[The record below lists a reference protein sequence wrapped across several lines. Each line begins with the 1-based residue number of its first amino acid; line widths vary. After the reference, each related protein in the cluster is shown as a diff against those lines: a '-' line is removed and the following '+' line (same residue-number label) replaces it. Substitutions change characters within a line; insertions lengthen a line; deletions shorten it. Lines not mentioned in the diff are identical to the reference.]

1 MPPTQQDLFGEIIGG
16 FLVNFGAVEF
26 SSFQWIEKF
35 STDKIVR
42 DLAIGLPLRKR
53 LELVC
58 TLITRSKL
66 PEERK
71 KRALELW
78 NEVAKIATI
87 RNTVAHNPL
96 VTDSKTGE
104 MGIIDVKKMKGI
116 GPYEIEPLQPT
127 EIASAGKRL
136 RLILEEIG
144 NPF

>member
-1 MPPTQQDLFGEIIGG
+1 MTPSQQDLFGEIIGG

-58 TLITRSKL
+58 TLITRSNL
-66 PEERK
+66 PEDRK

-78 NEVAKIATI
+78 NDVAKIAII
-87 RNTVAHNPL
+87 RNKVAHNPL
-96 VTDSKTGE
+96 VTNLKTGE
-104 MGIIDVKKMKGI
+104 MGIIDVKKMHGI
-116 GPYEIEPLQPT
+116 GPYEIEPLQAAD
-127 EIASAGKRL
+127 IASAGKQL
-136 RLILEEIG
+136 RRILEEIAE
-144 NPF
+144 PF